1 VGTETGKIFWKI
13 SGWNRNLFKGIGKKN
28 FYIYNLGG
36 VSGFGISSSK
46 QLNPTNPNGNIW
58 SLTSGVSLTKA
69 TDTSRT
75 NLFDTGLLTVFTI
88 KVTGS
93 RGLTNDIIMLDFS
106 PRGISDWSFTRLT
119 LINKYEKRKSL
130 FGLRIQDILGY
141 IWTDSKGVPV
151 QERFT
156 IEGAGSGT
164 TYEKAYLRD
173 ATSFYGNID
182 LRNRY
187 HLPGDANLR
196 AFGNQGFVGVE
207 KIFAIT
213 LEGFIYKKLGGSNL
227 ELAAFLDEGT
237 LSGSKFVL
245 NDKGFKDTRLM
256 DYGIGLRLST
266 TVFGQPI
273 YLRIDK
279 PLKATIDG
287 KSIEEMNDWVFS
299 FQKSI

>member
-1 VGTETGKIFWKI
+1 
-13 SGWNRNLFKGIGKKN
+13 
-28 FYIYNLGG
+28 
-36 VSGFGISSSK
+36 
-46 QLNPTNPNGNIW
+46 
-58 SLTSGVSLTKA
+58 
-69 TDTSRT
+69 
-75 NLFDTGLLTVFTI
+75 
-88 KVTGS
+88 
-93 RGLTNDIIMLDFS
+93 M
-106 PRGISDWSFTRLT
+106 
-119 LINKYEKRKSL
+119 
-130 FGLRIQDILGY
+130 
-141 IWTDSKGVPV
+141 PV

>member
-1 VGTETGKIFWKI
+1 M
-13 SGWNRNLFKGIGKKN
+13 
-28 FYIYNLGG
+28 GG
-36 VSGFGISSSK
+36 VSGFGISSLK

-58 SLTSGVSLTKA
+58 SLTSGVSVTNT

-75 NLFDTGLLTVFTI
+75 NLFDTGLLTVFTM
-88 KVTGS
+88 KMTGS
-93 RGLTNDIIMLDFS
+93 TSQIMFDFS

-119 LINKYEKRKSL
+119 LIDKYEKRKSL
-130 FGLRIQDILGY
+130 FGLRMQDILGY
-141 IWTDSKGVPV
+141 IWTDSKGVPA

-196 AFGNQGFVGVE
+196 AFGNQGFIGVE

-213 LEGFIYKKLGGSNL
+213 LEGFIYKKLGEINL
-227 ELAAFLDEGT
+227 ELAAFFDAGI

-245 NDKGFKDTRLM
+245 NDKGFKDTRLV

-266 TVFGQPI
+266 NVFGQPL

-279 PLKATIDG
+279 PFKATIDG
-287 KSIEEMNDWVFS
+287 KSIEGMNDWVFS